1 MNQTGQHGERGVILV
16 NVLVAL
22 ALGSAL
28 VVLMLTSQDDLIDR
42 SRRAAAL
49 AQAQAL
55 AMGGE
60 TSVVIAL
67 RSDMQTAP
75 ETDHLAEPWALIQQ
89 AEVDVG
95 AGRFS
100 VSIHDAQSGIDLNG
114 LGAGGIAQQQVLA
127 RLVADLDLPPL
138 TVTQIVNA
146 MARAGALR
154 SLTDIGELDPNT
166 RAALAPHVSFLPDG
180 GAVNLNTA
188 DAVVMGAVL
197 RNRGAANRLITM
209 RDKLGFLTPA
219 DLRDLGLVGTN
230 GAGFKSAV
238 FDVTV
243 TAQVDDVL
251 VRLTSRIQRVQG
263 LGWQDVRV
271 IARRFGPDDTAEMPE
286 VPAGF

>member
-1 MNQTGQHGERGVILV
+1 MTRTKDGGVILV

-114 LGAGGIAQQQVLA
+114 LGAGGISQQQVLA
-127 RLVADLDLPPL
+127 RLVADLDLPPQ

-146 MARAGALR
+146 VSRAGALR

-209 RDKLGFLTPA
+209 RDKLGFITPA

-230 GAGFKSAV
+230 GAGFKSAI

-286 VPAGF
+286 VPAEF

>member
-1 MNQTGQHGERGVILV
+1 MTRTKDGGVILV

-114 LGAGGIAQQQVLA
+114 LGAGGISQQQVLA
-127 RLVADLDLPPL
+127 RLVADLDLPPQ

-146 MARAGALR
+146 MTRTGALR
-154 SLTDIGELDPNT
+154 SLTDIGELDPST
-166 RAALAPHVSFLPDG
+166 RAALDPHVSFLPDG

-197 RNRGAANRLITM
+197 RNRGAANRLITV
-209 RDKLGFLTPA
+209 RDKLGFITPA

-271 IARRFGPDDTAEMPE
+271 IARRFGPDDTADLPE
-286 VPAGF
+286 VPTGF

>member
-1 MNQTGQHGERGVILV
+1 MTRTKDSGVILV

-114 LGAGGIAQQQVLA
+114 LGAGGISQQQVLA
-127 RLVADLDLPPL
+127 RLVADLDLPPQ

-146 MARAGALR
+146 VSRAGALR

-209 RDKLGFLTPA
+209 RDKLGFITPA

-230 GAGFKSAV
+230 GAGFKSAI

-286 VPAGF
+286 VPAEF

>member
-1 MNQTGQHGERGVILV
+1 MTRTKDSGVILV

-114 LGAGGIAQQQVLA
+114 LGAGGISQQQVLA
-127 RLVADLDLPPL
+127 RLVADLDLPPQ

-146 MARAGALR
+146 VSRAGALR

-209 RDKLGFLTPA
+209 RDKLGFITPA

-286 VPAGF
+286 VPAEF

>member
-1 MNQTGQHGERGVILV
+1 MTRTKDSGVILV

-114 LGAGGIAQQQVLA
+114 LGAGGMAQQQVLA
-127 RLVADLDLPPL
+127 RLVADLDLPPQ

-146 MARAGALR
+146 VSRAGALR

-197 RNRGAANRLITM
+197 RNQGAANRLITV

-286 VPAGF
+286 VPAEF